1 MYKTHSVKLSELYL
15 DEQNP
20 RFTTREDKNFSQE
33 EIINYLIDYEE
44 LLDLVNKINSYGGFT
59 PGERIIAVKE
69 GDKFV
74 VLEGN
79 RRTSSLK
86 LLANPDLVKSKKI
99 NIPKISH
106 DCAKFIQA
114 IPIDVVNSREDADW
128 ALITRHIDGIRLWSQ
143 FSKMKFYEKMF
154 SNGKGLDEISQM
166 SRESNIVI
174 KRTLQRYSILNTI
187 LSNYSTVLPNSTYL
201 SQTVDAKL
209 DTDLILTRMYTYY
222 VDGDGLDLKFNEKDH
237 TLILPTKKDKKDSL
251 IKSLVLLA
259 KMYWEDEVINTR
271 ILNKKTEIDD
281 FFNSAKTG
289 IAKPRILNETHKDFL
304 HSLSNYFNYVD
315 STDRE
320 EMNGEKPHGEAPD
333 TEKPNGEKSHGET
346 PDAERSNGEKSH
358 GETPDAE
365 RSNGEKSHGEA
376 SDGERPKGET
386 SDGERPKGEKS
397 NGEKTGGKRSNI
409 HRQSKPKNR
418 DYPFKGIKYTGD
430 VIGISRS
437 LFELHR
443 IDVSTFS
450 LSSTVLIRTLLECT
464 IQEYILKKQ
473 INIMVKNRT
482 AIKELSIDSLLKTCT
497 NDGNGNYKELQKADR
512 LVARIINEAN
522 NKRDSDELN
531 IVAHGNYRE
540 PSPDV
545 LWEIERRWFSAL
557 QIMIEEIS
565 GQKN

>member
-358 GETPDAE
+358 GE
-365 RSNGEKSHGEA
+365 A